1 MWPLYH
7 KIFLDYLLE
16 SGNYAQIWCFSPVF
30 CQFLIKFWKL
40 CGYRGKC
47 IWSGVRVLN
56 FRKKF
61 IFKKIGRA
69 YWHFIA
75 YMIKCSPS
83 CGRNAEKPQDL
94 LLGLLFV
101 VCSGTCRKICD
112 NWIASVWRRMKVSI
126 LLRCYPNLRLAI
138 EYITILS
145 ILQVLVGIVRLE
157 LTTLALK
164 VRYSCQLSYI
174 PISFYF
180 CCEQ

>member
-1 MWPLYH
+1 MKNRQIRARWAPIIYIFCKFFEKIVLFLLFLY
-7 KIFLDYLLE
+7 IY
-16 SGNYAQIWCFSPVF
+16 W
-30 CQFLIKFWKL
+30 IK
-40 CGYRGKC
+40 R
-47 IWSGVRVLN
+47 LN
-56 FRKKF
+56 FGKKLNF
-61 IFKKIGRA
+61 FNLGRA
-69 YWHFIA
+69 YWLFSV
-75 YMIKCSPS
+75 YMVKCSPS

-94 LLGLLFV
+94 IPRASLLV
-101 VCSGTCRKICD
+101 VCLGTCRKICD

-145 ILQVLVGIVRLE
+145 ILRVLVGIVRLE